1 MKYPIDYVDIRVSAH
16 ATEDLERV
24 ERAVYN
30 LFPAG
35 RIEETELKRDVIKG
49 HYGNP
54 ITLLE
59 TRMKD
64 GEMIKAFVNR
74 LTTGLSELDKEAV
87 LREANLHI
95 EKTSLYLR
103 LDKQAAFEGELRLH
117 KADPIHIRIHFRKR
131 NVIEICRELG
141 LTP

>member
-16 ATEDLERV
+16 ATEVLEKV

-30 LFPAG
+30 LFPVD
-35 RIEETELKRDVIKG
+35 RIEEIELEKDEIKG

-54 ITLLE
+54 ITLLQ
-59 TRMKD
+59 TRIKN

-74 LTTGLSELDKEAV
+74 LTTGLSEFEKEAV
-87 LREANLHI
+87 LREANLHV
-95 EKTSLYLR
+95 EKTNLYLR
-103 LDKQAAFEGELRLH
+103 LDKQAAFEGEFSLH
-117 KADPIHIRIHFRKR
+117 RADPIHIRIHFRKR